1 MASGWRIAGIAAV
14 VGLLGTAVAGLTLTS
29 ESSSTGSA
37 GASLINGLGPGGR
50 PVRVA
55 RGPAAARASLGLRLL
70 REAAAACQDMPY
82 QGSQLMRWW
91 SGGETSVADVD
102 VWHRPGG
109 LTLVRPS
116 KIGTGRAGQGVTGS
130 EAADDQDA
138 SEILGMPGRLLGLLQ
153 ANYQV
158 VYAGRGSA
166 DRRSALLVEV
176 RRPGGGMAALFWLDA
191 ATKLPLRR
199 EIFDAGAHVISD
211 DTFTRL
217 ELKDPRPGSPPT
229 GAVAPWPA
237 QLDQARLAALRARGW
252 QLPAE
257 LPGNLSLFAAS
268 QEATRSGPVV
278 DLSYSDGLA
287 VVSVF
292 VQRGQLG
299 RPAPGW
305 RPVTV
310 SGRTIYSVSPQERSF
325 TWSAGGFVYTVVA
338 DVPLE
343 TVSQVAAAL
352 PGPSAPGFWQRIAH
366 GLHRLVSWLNP
377 IR

>member
-1 MASGWRIAGIAAV
+1 MAPGRRIAGVAAIL
-14 VGLLGTAVAGLTLTS
+14 GLLGTAVAGMTLTS
-29 ESSSTGSA
+29 EPSSTGPAAAPPIS
-37 GASLINGLGPGGR
+37 GLGPGGR
-50 PVRVA
+50 PLRAA

-82 QGSQLMRWW
+82 EGSQLMRWW
-91 SGGETSVADVD
+91 SGDKTSAAYLQ
-102 VWHRPGG
+102 VWHHPGG
-109 LTLVRPS
+109 LTLVRA
-116 KIGTGRAGQGVTGS
+116 TRAGQGARGATGS
-130 EAADDQDA
+130 AAADGQDA
-138 SEILGMPGRLLGLLQ
+138 SGVLGMSGRLLGLLQ

-176 RRPGGGMAALFWLDA
+176 RRPGGGLAAIFWLDA
-191 ATKLPLRR
+191 ATRLPLRR
-199 EIFDAGAHVISD
+199 KVFDARAHVISD
-211 DTFTRL
+211 DAFTRL
-217 ELKDPRPGSPPT
+217 ELKDPGRGGQPA
-229 GAVAPWPA
+229 AVAPWPA

-252 QLPAE
+252 DLPAG

-268 QEATRSGPVV
+268 QAATRSGPVV

-299 RPAPGW
+299 HPAPGW
-305 RPVTV
+305 RRITV
-310 SGRTIYSVSPQERSF
+310 SGQTIYSVNPQERSF
-325 TWSAGGFVYTVVA
+325 TWSAGGFVYTLVA
-338 DVPLE
+338 DAPLE

-377 IR
+377 IP